1 MQALKLIIGN
11 KNYSS
16 WSMRPWL
23 LLKHF
28 EIPFEEIRIP
38 LFTSESMRQVNS
50 YSPSGL
56 VPVLV
61 HQDLTLWDSLAICEY
76 IAELNPHIPLW
87 PKQQNARA
95 IARAVAAEMHAGFS
109 ALRNTLTMNVRAR
122 YQWKDVS
129 VEVFNDIKRIENLW
143 QDCRTRFGK
152 SGDWL
157 FGDFSIADAM
167 YAPVATRLQTYSVPV
182 SPLTR
187 NYIDTLYRLP
197 AFKLWQEQAKQEK
210 EKIDRYEYTDWI
222 REY

>member
-28 EIPFEEIRIP
+28 EIPFDEIRIP
-38 LFTSESMRQVNS
+38 LFTEDTPKQLKV

-56 VPVLV
+56 VPALI
-61 HQDLTLWDSLAICEY
+61 HQELNLWDSLAICEY
-76 IAELNPHIPLW
+76 LAELNPQISLW

-109 ALRNTLTMNVRAR
+109 ALRSALPMNVRAR
-122 YQWKDVS
+122 YQWKDVGI
-129 VEVFNDIKRIENLW
+129 EVMNDIKRIETLW
-143 QDCRTRFGK
+143 QDCRTRFGQ

-167 YAPVATRLQTYSVPV
+167 YAPVATRFQTYSVPV
-182 SPLTR
+182 NPNTR
-187 NYIDTLYRLP
+187 NYIDTLYRSP

-210 EKIDRYEYTDWI
+210 EKIARYEYTDWV